1 VLRFSAPQ
9 VQFIASR
16 SRDDVALPRVHPID
30 SPPLTAKDRTMNTT
44 SILHRAVSFS
54 FAAIVTV
61 MTLAGVDALA
71 TQQPSPALMAHVA
84 TSAQA

>member
-1 VLRFSAPQ
+1 
-9 VQFIASR
+9 
-16 SRDDVALPRVHPID
+16 
-30 SPPLTAKDRTMNTT
+30 MNTST
-44 SILHRAVSFS
+44 LLHRAVSFS

-84 TSAQA
+84 ASAQA